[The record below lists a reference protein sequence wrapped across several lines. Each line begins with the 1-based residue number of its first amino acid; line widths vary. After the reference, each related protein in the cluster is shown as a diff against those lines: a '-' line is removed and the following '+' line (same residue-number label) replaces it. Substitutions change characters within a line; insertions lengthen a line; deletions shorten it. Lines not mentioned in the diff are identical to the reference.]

1 MRTLRTG
8 TSRIHRCPYKS
19 VYRVQK
25 PYRYTSLYRRKWLR
39 RFYQDMIKSLSL
51 AIVTIMI
58 GVTMMTVTAD
68 DAISVTKDS
77 LTIKSVKE
85 IPVVNEAHSSS
96 VTTMEFTTPKM
107 KESQSPIVQLPYVE
121 DDIDPMTLLST
132 NLGNE
137 SISIGS
143 NTTLNRYELPNIY
156 YPGIDFSSFQPYMD
170 YRCIT
175 NTSSPAYAVSHSQ
188 MAYTDEYG
196 MRRYRTTEDQFTIN
210 GNDDYVIAL
219 GTYYKEKG
227 TAGSRYLIV
236 TTTGMY
242 TAITGDEK
250 ADSHTDSRHMFSL
263 HRDGTGGIIEWIV
276 DQRNLETKMRR
287 SGTITAGP
295 IEPLQGEILHIYGI
309 E

>member
-8 TSRIHRCPYKS
+8 TSGVHRCCHRS

-25 PYRYTSLYRRKWLR
+25 PYRCTSLYRRKWLR
-39 RFYQDMIKSLSL
+39 RFYQDALRSLSL
-51 AIVTIMI
+51 AIVTIML
-58 GVTMMTVTAD
+58 GATMMTVTAD
-68 DAISVTKDS
+68 DKMMLTKDS
-77 LTIKSVKE
+77 LIVRPVKE
-85 IPVVNEAHSSS
+85 IPVVSESYPSA
-96 VTTMEFTTPKM
+96 TTMEFTTPKM
-107 KESQSPIVQLPYVE
+107 KESQPPIVQLPYVE
-121 DDIDPMTLLST
+121 DDIDPMVLLTT
-132 NLGNE
+132 NLGNK
-137 SISIGS
+137 SISIGN
-143 NTTLNRYELPNIY
+143 NTMLNRYELPNIY

-188 MAYTDEYG
+188 LAYTDEYG

-219 GTYYKEKG
+219 GTYYKKKG

-263 HRDGTGGIIEWIV
+263 HQDGTGGIIEWIV
-276 DQRNLETKMRR
+276 DQKNLETKMRR